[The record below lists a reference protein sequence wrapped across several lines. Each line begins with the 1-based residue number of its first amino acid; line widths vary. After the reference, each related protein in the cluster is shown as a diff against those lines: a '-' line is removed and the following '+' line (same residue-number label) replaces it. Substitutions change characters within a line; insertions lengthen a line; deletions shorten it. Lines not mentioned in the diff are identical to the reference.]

1 MARSTRAEHREAP
14 ADGGPADNELAL
26 TVQSHPKGSQE
37 RERACE
43 MLVARYEGLVR
54 ACVQRYRDS
63 PESADELMQVGYLG
77 LLKAINNFD
86 TAVGENLA
94 AYAQPCVSGEIKRY
108 FRDKRWQVRVRR
120 PVQELRLE
128 IRKASADL
136 TQKLARHPKDDE
148 LAGYLDVSP
157 ESVREAQAAA
167 SALQAASLDAPLPD
181 SKDEGSSL
189 GDLLGEEDPGLERA
203 LDMESVR
210 THWPELPDREQ
221 RLLMMRF
228 YGNMTQ
234 AQIGEQLGISQMHV
248 SRLLSRALD
257 YLRVRIAEPEQRGE
271 RESQE
276 TAARMSSGAVRAH
289 A

>member
-26 TVQSHPKGSQE
+26 TVQSQPKGSQA

-136 TQKLARHPKDDE
+136 TQKLARQPKDDE

-167 SALQAASLDAPLPD
+167 QALQAASLDAPLPD

-189 GDLLGEEDPGLERA
+189 ADLLGEEDPGLERT

-234 AQIGEQLGISQMHV
+234 AEIGARLGISQMHV

-257 YLRVRIAEPEQRGE
+257 YLRTRIAEPPEPG
-271 RESQE
+271 REHE
-276 TAARMSSGAVRAH
+276 MAATTEVGKGAARAH